1 LNFRPL
7 VAGWNLLF
15 LDKGPLP
22 EPAEP
27 QSDAWLRGRYL
38 VEGAG
43 HCASCHTP
51 MNALGAEKS
60 SQAFS
65 GGLIDGWDVPP
76 LNTLTQ
82 ARTPWTEEQLA
93 DYLRTGIASEHS
105 AASGP
110 MRPVTH
116 HLGNAPE
123 SDIQAIATYLMSMQP
138 PASAQAAAPST
149 PATDTVDGQTLASG
163 KAIFDASC
171 AGCHS
176 TGAPMRSLGQRP
188 ALELGSTINADS
200 AR

>member
-76 LNTLTQ
+76 LNALTQ
-82 ARTPWTEEQLA
+82 AHTPWTEAQLV

-116 HLGNAPE
+116 HLGKAPE
-123 SDIQAIATYLMSMQP
+123 SDIRAMATYLMSLQP
-138 PASAQAAAPST
+138 SAPAQDTAPT
-149 PATDTVDGQTLASG
+149 APVTVDAQRLESG
-163 KAIFDASC
+163 AAIFQASC
-171 AGCHS
+171 AACHGA
-176 TGAPMRSLGQRP
+176 GAPMRTLGSRP
-188 ALELGSTINADS
+188 ALEQGSTLN
-200 AR
+200 